1 MVTLLLLGTGV
12 GCKKYLDVNKNPNA
26 PQQVTPNLYLG
37 PMLSH
42 MAMAPM
48 WDGRY
53 VGRYAQMWTGY
64 TPTFWDGM
72 GFQSGS
78 DNNSEHWRAV
88 YWLFGYNLVNMINQ
102 AEEEERWDLL
112 GVGYILK
119 AWGWQSLTDM
129 HSDIIITQAFDL
141 SRTKFD
147 YDSQEF
153 AYEEVE
159 RLLKLAIYNLK
170 REDGAISSTFLGAG
184 DEIYKGDR
192 QKWLKF
198 AYGLLAKNRSHLSN
212 KGNLYNPDDVIKYV
226 DSAFVSNAD
235 NALMPFKGTYNDVTN
250 FYSPARNNFET
261 MRQTEFIVELL
272 NGAQFDGVVD
282 PRLSRMLAPSP
293 DGEYRGLRPETGW
306 SVYTAEQR
314 PLNMLG
320 YAAAP
325 TGELPG
331 HYIFTNEGPVPIMTY
346 SELQFIKAEAAFLK
360 GDGAVAL
367 DAYRKGVEAH
377 LDFVNEATNRAGR
390 GDITYTRTVNGAPQV
405 DVVTT
410 VRPISAAEREAFLTS
425 SVVPTNPA
433 DLTLSAIMSQKYISL
448 WGWGFLEAWTD
459 LRRYHYEDVD
469 PDTGEP
475 VMRGFEIPPVEF
487 LDADNAGKPVYRVRP
502 RYNSEYIWNA
512 EALEK
517 IGGLE
522 RDYHTKIMWIFE

>member
-1 MVTLLLLGTGV
+1 
-12 GCKKYLDVNKNPNA
+12 
-26 PQQVTPNLYLG
+26 
-37 PMLSH
+37 
-42 MAMAPM
+42 
-48 WDGRY
+48 
-53 VGRYAQMWTGY
+53 
-64 TPTFWDGM
+64 
-72 GFQSGS
+72 
-78 DNNSEHWRAV
+78 
-88 YWLFGYNLVNMINQ
+88 
-102 AEEEERWDLL
+102 
-112 GVGYILK
+112 
-119 AWGWQSLTDM
+119 
-129 HSDIIITQAFDL
+129 
-141 SRTKFD
+141 
-147 YDSQEF
+147 
-153 AYEEVE
+153 
-159 RLLKLAIYNLK
+159 
-170 REDGAISSTFLGAG
+170 
-184 DEIYKGDR
+184 
-192 QKWLKF
+192 
-198 AYGLLAKNRSHLSN
+198 
-212 KGNLYNPDDVIKYV
+212 
-226 DSAFVSNAD
+226 
-235 NALMPFKGTYNDVTN
+235 
-250 FYSPARNNFET
+250 
-261 MRQTEFIVELL
+261 
-272 NGAQFDGVVD
+272 GVVD

-320 YAAAP
+320 YSAAP
-325 TGELPG
+325 TGEMPG

-360 GDGAVAL
+360 GDRAVAL
-367 DAYRKGVEAH
+367 DAYRKGVEAD

-425 SVVPTNPA
+425 SVVPSNPA
-433 DLTLSAIMSQKYISL
+433 DLTLSAILSQKYISL

-469 PDTGEP
+469 PDTGTP